1 MTGRAALDR
10 AYPAD
15 LVRQNLADVNR
26 LLLPL
31 AHFLL
36 ELLAGVG
43 VQEPSW
49 TPGLSSSPQRA
60 C

>member
-1 MTGRAALDR
+1 MTGRVALDQ

-26 LLLPL
+26 LLLPF

-36 ELLAGVG
+36 ELLADFS

-49 TPGLSSSPQRA
+49 TPGLSSSPRSA